1 MPPKKPHGL
10 WMSVKWKSSKFVMI
24 RFDHVSKHYPG
35 HKNALSDITV
45 EIKDGEFVFLI
56 GPSGA
61 GKTTLLRLIIR
72 DILST
77 TGSVH
82 VDEWKLNDLA
92 SSNIHHLRR
101 RVRTVYQDFKLL
113 HDRTIYENVALGLEV
128 LGKPDSEIIKDVA
141 KVLALVKLE
150 EKKNYFPMQLS
161 AGEQQRVSIAR
172 AIIGGPKILLADE
185 PTGNLDPKTAH
196 EVLDILEEIHT
207 LGTTIIMATHNAGI
221 VNDRKKRTLTL
232 FDGGL
237 SSDEAKGRYHVVSKK
252 KEHISE
258 KNHEN
263 I

>member
-1 MPPKKPHGL
+1 
-10 WMSVKWKSSKFVMI
+10 MI

-72 DILST
+72 EFVST

-82 VDEWKLNDLA
+82 VDEWNLNTLPN
-92 SSNIHHLRR
+92 SKIHHLRR

-113 HDRTIYENVALGLEV
+113 HDRTIYENVAVGLEV
-128 LGKPDSEIIKDVA
+128 LGKPDQEITRDVI
-141 KVLALVKLE
+141 KVLSLVKLAD
-150 EKKNYFPMQLS
+150 KKNYFPMQLS

-185 PTGNLDPKTAH
+185 PTGNLDPTTAH
-196 EVLDILEEIHT
+196 EVLDILEEINS

-232 FDGGL
+232 LDGGL
-237 SSDEAKGRYHVVSKK
+237 SSDEAKGHYHVAVKK
-252 KEHISE
+252 KEHVSE
-258 KNHEN
+258 KKAHEN
-263 I
+263 S